1 MVYKNLN
8 GDIMHIALLIISLVL
23 FQSCS
28 DTARDP
34 VDSVNPFIG
43 TVGGGNTF
51 PGAVVPWGMVSVSPH
66 TDLHAPSGYIHGE
79 RWFYG
84 FGHVH
89 LSGTGCSDLGSIIVT
104 ATRDFIIPDPEG
116 YKCSYRSEQAKPGY
130 YRIHLNEPAMDAE
143 ATVGTHSGIIRFTAT
158 QNGKVSLILDAG
170 RSLVE
175 RQGGSVRFVTPVEIE
190 GYNRSGGFCGED
202 NQHSVYF
209 VSRFSVVPLEF
220 GTWTGTHVTQEKW
233 QESVDS
239 GVGAWMTFSCDE
251 GQTVIIKTGI
261 SYVSIEN
268 ARQNLDQEILDW
280 DFDAIHEKAEN
291 LWREQLSR
299 ISVKEGS
306 DEDLTKFYSALYHCL
321 IHPNIIS
328 DVNGEYPLM
337 GRHGTGRYTN
347 RERYSVYS
355 LWDTYRTLHP
365 LLTLIY
371 PEQQSAMIQSM
382 IDMYEESGFLP
393 KWELA
398 GNETYMMVGDPASIV
413 IADTYVKG
421 IRDFDV
427 RKALEAVLKP
437 ALLKPGES
445 APPIRAGYHELLE
458 YGYIPFEQD
467 MNSDWWVW
475 GPVSTTLEYNLAD
488 FCISRLAEEV
498 GDTHIA
504 KTFTER
510 SLAYRNLFDP
520 VTQFIR
526 PKLKNGHWMT
536 PFNPL
541 ETEGSGYWEGSGG
554 PGYVEG
560 NAWNYT
566 WFVPHDIPGLMERFG
581 GAEHFAQK
589 LERCFTEEHFT
600 INNEPDIAYPYLF
613 TYTPGYEHRCA
624 EYVQKIIEQNFG
636 AGPDGLP
643 GNDDAGAIS
652 AWFVFSALGFYPD
665 CPAVNSYRIGLPL
678 FDQAIISLN
687 QDYYPGRE
695 IVIEKKGAP
704 GVSSPY
710 MTCRLNGNPII
721 GWKISHRQLTKGT
734 HLMFVTSAKDDG
746 E

>member
-1 MVYKNLN
+1 
-8 GDIMHIALLIISLVL
+8 
-23 FQSCS
+23 
-28 DTARDP
+28 
-34 VDSVNPFIG
+34 
-43 TVGGGNTF
+43 
-51 PGAVVPWGMVSVSPH
+51 MVSVSPH

-79 RWFYG
+79 PWFYG

-104 ATRDFIIPDPEG
+104 ATRDPVKPDPEG
-116 YKCSYRSEQAKPGY
+116 YKCSYRNESASPGFY
-130 YRIHLNEPAMDAE
+130 GVHLTEPEIDAE
-143 ATVGTHSGIIRFTAT
+143 VTAGSRSGMIRFTST
-158 QNGKVSLILDAG
+158 RKGEVNLLFDAG
-170 RSLVE
+170 RSLVPRE
-175 RQGGSVRFVTPVEIE
+175 GGYIRFVSPTEIE
-190 GYNRSGGFCGED
+190 GYNLSGGFCGED
-202 NQHSVYF
+202 NQHKVYF
-209 VSRFSVVPLEF
+209 VSRLSSVPREY
-220 GTWTGTHVTQEKW
+220 GTWTGNTVTTYTAQTSD
-233 QESVDS
+233 QES
-239 GVGAWMTFSCDE
+239 VGAWMTFSSRKGE
-251 GQTVIIKTGI
+251 TILVKTGI
-261 SYVSIEN
+261 SYVSINN
-268 ARQNLDQEILDW
+268 ARENLNHEMPLW
-280 DFDAIHEKAEN
+280 DFNRIRKKAED
-291 LWREQLSR
+291 LWRHQLSR
-299 ISVKEGS
+299 VYVEGG
-306 DEDLTKFYSALYHCL
+306 TKNDKIKMYSALYHCL

-337 GRHGTGRYTN
+337 GRQGVGKYKN

-371 PEQQSAMIQSM
+371 PERQSAMIQTM
-382 IDMYEESGFLP
+382 IDMYDESGFLP

-413 IADTYVKG
+413 IADSYIKG
-421 IRDFDV
+421 IRDFDAH
-427 RKALEAVLKP
+427 KALEAVLKP

-498 GDTHIA
+498 GDTQIA
-504 KTFTER
+504 KAFAER

-526 PKLKNGHWMT
+526 PKQKNGHWMT

-541 ETEGSGYWEGSGG
+541 ETEGAGYWEGSGG

-581 GAEHFAQK
+581 GAEPFAQK
-589 LERCFTEEHFT
+589 LERCFTEGHFT

-624 EYVQKIIEQNFG
+624 EFVQKIIEQDFG
-636 AGPDGLP
+636 TGPDGLP

-665 CPAVNSYRIGLPL
+665 CPALKTYRLGIPL
-678 FDQAIISLN
+678 FSRSVINLN
-687 QDYYPGRE
+687 TDYYPGYE
-695 IVIEKKGAP
+695 IIIDKKQTTTTKPGLIPVYLNDNLLQTFKVDHRDLIEGAHVKFEDP
-704 GVSSPY
+704 
-710 MTCRLNGNPII
+710 
-721 GWKISHRQLTKGT
+721 
-734 HLMFVTSAKDDG
+734 

>member
-1 MVYKNLN
+1 MR
-8 GDIMHIALLIISLVL
+8 IALLIISLVL
-23 FQSCS
+23 FRSCP
-28 DTARDP
+28 DTAGDP
-34 VDSVNPFIG
+34 VDFVNPFIG
-43 TVGGGNTF
+43 TAGGGNTF

-66 TDLHAPSGYIHGE
+66 THLHAPSGYIHGE
-79 RWFYG
+79 PWFYG

-104 ATRDFIIPDPEG
+104 ATRDLIIPDPEG
-116 YKCSYRSEQAKPGY
+116 YKCSYRSEEAKPGY

-143 ATVGTHSGIIRFTAT
+143 ATAGTHSGIIRFTAT
-158 QNGKVSLILDAG
+158 QNGTVSLILDAG

-209 VSRFSVVPLEF
+209 VSRVSVVPQEF
-220 GTWTGTHVTQEKW
+220 GTWAGTRVTQKIK
-233 QESVDS
+233 QESENS
-239 GVGAWMTFSCDE
+239 GVGAWMTFSCDK
-251 GQTVIIKTGI
+251 GQAVIVKTGI

-268 ARQNLDQEILDW
+268 ARENLDHEILDW
-280 DFDAIHEKAEN
+280 DFDTVHEKAEN
-291 LWREQLSR
+291 IWREQLSR
-299 ISVKEGS
+299 VTVKDGS

-337 GRHGTGRYTN
+337 GRSGTGRYTN

-371 PEQQSAMIQSM
+371 PERQSAMIQTM
-382 IDMYEESGFLP
+382 IDMYDESGFLP

-398 GNETYMMVGDPASIV
+398 GNETYMMVGDPAPIV
-413 IADTYVKG
+413 IADSYVKG

-427 RKALEAVLKP
+427 HKALEAVTKP
-437 ALLKPGES
+437 AFLDPGEK

-498 GDTHIA
+498 GDTIIA
-504 KTFTER
+504 KTFAER
-510 SLAYRNLFDP
+510 SLTYRNLFDP
-520 VTQFIR
+520 VTHFIR
-526 PKLKNGHWMT
+526 PKLKNGDWME

-566 WFVPHDIPGLMERFG
+566 WFVPHDIPGLMELFG
-581 GAEHFAQK
+581 GTNPFAEK
-589 LERCFTEEHFT
+589 LERCFSEDHFT

-613 TYTPGYEHRCA
+613 TYAPGFEHRCA
-624 EYVQKIIEQNFG
+624 DYVREIMTNDFG
-636 AGPDGLP
+636 TGPGGLP

-665 CPAVNSYRIGLPL
+665 CPAVDDYRLGFPL
-678 FDQAIISLN
+678 FDQTVIALN
-687 QDYYPGRE
+687 QKYYQGSE
-695 IVIEKKGAP
+695 IVIEKSDKSKHQTSLFTFQLDGKA
-704 GVSSPY
+704 V
-710 MTCRLNGNPII
+710 TD
-721 GWKISHRQLTKGT
+721 WTISHNRLTKG
-734 HLMFVTSAKDDG
+734 AKLIFTNA
-746 E
+746 EKTLR